1 MSLINR
7 LSIRLQNHPKRLV
20 YAEGADPR
28 IIQAARLYVNRGLG
42 VPILLGERAAI
53 KKRAEQL
60 DIKLDGIRII
70 DPSDSEYMEEFV
82 IKFQGLR
89 RFRGFNEQEARE
101 YLMNTSYFATMMLA
115 TGAADA
121 LVSGATATASSA
133 LRPLFRIIPMQKG
146 VETASSILILEK
158 EDQRLGIEGALFLSD
173 CGVIP
178 DPNQD
183 QLADM
188 AITTALLAKHL
199 TNEYPRVAMLSYAS
213 KKEGT
218 KNPALLKM
226 KSATALARD
235 KARTLNVDVDI
246 DGEIQVDA
254 ALVPGV
260 AEQKG
265 IKSNVAG
272 KSNVLIFPDLNAA
285 NIASKLA
292 QIVADCR
299 AYGQIL
305 TGLSKPAAEI
315 SRGASAHDIFGASVI
330 VAAQAVDPKYLFPM
344 E

>member
-7 LSIRLQNHPKRLV
+7 LSIRLQNHPKRIV

-28 IIQAARLYVNRGLG
+28 IIQAARLFVNRGLG
-42 VPILLGERAAI
+42 APILLGDRSTI

-60 DIKLDGIRII
+60 DIKLDGIRILEPG
-70 DPSDSEYMEEFV
+70 DSDHMEGF
-82 IKFQGLR
+82 IQKFQGLR
-89 RFRGFNEQEARE
+89 RFRGFNQQEARE
-101 YLMNTSYFATMMLA
+101 YLLNTSYFATMMLA
-115 TGAADA
+115 TNSADA
-121 LVSGATATASSA
+121 LVSGATDSASSA
-133 LRPLFRIIPMQKG
+133 LRPLFRIIPMQKS
-146 VETASSILILEK
+146 VDTASSILILEK
-158 EDQRLGIEGALFLSD
+158 EDERIGVEGALFLSD

-178 DPNQD
+178 DPNQN
-183 QLADM
+183 QLSDM

-199 TNEYPRVAMLSYAS
+199 TNEQPRVAMLSYAS

-218 KNPALLKM
+218 KNPSLLKM

-235 KARTLNVDVDI
+235 KARSLGINVDI
-246 DGEIQVDA
+246 DGELQVDA
-254 ALVPGV
+254 ALIEGV

-265 IKSNVAG
+265 ISSSVAG
-272 KSNVLIFPDLNAA
+272 KANVLIFPDLNSG
-285 NIASKLA
+285 NIAAKLA

-299 AYGQIL
+299 AYGQII